1 MGLDMLYYQ
10 NISGPERRIA
20 HTAKVDA
27 SHFVSLSLPHPSL
40 PASGFLEASGFL
52 LALNI
57 KLHTLSF
64 QALSIFYYLLPFTH

>member
-40 PASGFLEASGFL
+40 PRCFWLSGS
-52 LALNI
+52 I
-57 KLHTLSF
+57 WLSR
-64 QALSIFYYLLPFTH
+64 ST